1 MSISEGNTLFKAGPR
16 AYKTIKEHGLTPD
29 MISVMAG
36 AAGGPKWLVLSKFDR
51 MLSKYLFTGR
61 DTPLLMIG
69 SSIGAWRFAAL
80 SRKDPLA
87 AVDKFEEAYISQHYS
102 PKPGIEE
109 VTRESFRVMDSFL
122 EYEGIDEAL
131 ESNRSHLSMIAVKS
145 RGAAATDARFPLG
158 ASMACAAL
166 CNAVSRHG
174 MKLFF
179 SRTLFHDSRLTPPLI
194 SGTGYKTRHVPLD
207 RENFRSALMAS
218 GSIPMVMEGV
228 TGISGAPEGTYRDG
242 GLIDYHLDLPFP
254 GDDGSIVLFP
264 HFADRIIPGWFDKPL
279 KWRKPRPAN
288 MDRVL
293 LVAPSPEF
301 VKKLPL
307 GKIPDRNDFY
317 LFNGRDQ
324 ERKKYWRAV
333 VQECERL
340 ADDFFEAATTGR
352 IRSLVEPL

>member
-1 MSISEGNTLFKAGPR
+1 MPMSEGNTLFKAGPR
-16 AYKTIKEHGLTPD
+16 AFKIIKEHGLTPD

-36 AAGGPKWLVLSKFDR
+36 AAGGPKWLVLSNFDR
-51 MLSKYLFTGR
+51 MLSGYLFPGR

-69 SSIGAWRFAAL
+69 SSIGAWRFAAI
-80 SRKDPLA
+80 SRKDPMA
-87 AVDKFEEAYISQHYS
+87 AVGKFEEAYVNQHYS
-102 PKPGIEE
+102 SKPGIEE
-109 VTRESFRVMDSFL
+109 VTGESFRVMDSFL
-122 EYEGIDEAL
+122 EDTGIDEAL
-131 ESNRSHLSMIAVKS
+131 GNNRSRLSMIAVKS
-145 RGAAATDARFPLG
+145 RGPAATDARFPLG

-179 SRTLFHDSRLTPPLI
+179 SRTLFHDNRLTPPLI
-194 SGTGYKTRHVPLD
+194 TGTGYRTRHVPLC

-218 GSIPMVMEGV
+218 GSIPMVMKGI

-279 KWRKPRPAN
+279 KWRKPRAAN

-307 GKIPDRNDFY
+307 GKIPDRTDFY
-317 LFNGRDQ
+317 LFNGRDR
-324 ERKKYWRAV
+324 ERIKYWRAV
-333 VQECERL
+333 MQECERL
-340 ADDFFEAATTGR
+340 ADDFYEAVTTGK
-352 IRSLVEPL
+352 IRDLLQPL